1 MSHVQVVTVEPTTLT
16 RTLRL
21 TGAVAYNA
29 FKTTPV
35 ITQVGGPVSRILV
48 VPGQQV
54 KTGQPMLDVSSPDYS
69 QLLDCVF
76 EGGGLLPP
84 GGKNYARAQDLYQ
97 HHAIAERDLEQAE
110 SDRNQAQADLNAAEQ
125 GMKILG
131 IKNPAKP
138 GEGSILGAN
147 SCAGSHQR

>member
-1 MSHVQVVTVEPTTLT
+1 MSHVQVVTVQPSKMT

-54 KTGQPMLDVSSPDYS
+54 
-69 QLLDCVF
+69 
-76 EGGGLLPP
+76 
-84 GGKNYARAQDLYQ
+84 R
-97 HHAIAERDLEQAE
+97 
-110 SDRNQAQADLNAAEQ
+110 
-125 GMKILG
+125 
-131 IKNPAKP
+131 
-138 GEGSILGAN
+138 EGSPCLK
-147 SCAGSHQR
+147 